1 MIMELSSKSQ
11 NLPWQICIVKTNM
24 VGTELLGTSLISLR
38 VWKMAKILEK
48 LNLGILE
55 KLISGLKNKIILPFR
70 VQSDC

>member
-1 MIMELSSKSQ
+1 
-11 NLPWQICIVKTNM
+11 M
-24 VGTELLGTSLISLR
+24 VRTELLGTCLISLR

-55 KLISGLKNKIILPFR
+55 KLISGLKNKIVLPFR